1 MKESKLIWM
10 QKEIQQM
17 QKVLMVMIQRI
28 EIIEKGTVSKRKRR
42 LIKNK
47 QMIQLLNGETWGK
60 EEILTQMYDDNFYL
74 RSSR

>member
-28 EIIEKGTVSKRKRR
+28 EIIEKKLFEEEV
-42 LIKNK
+42 
-47 QMIQLLNGETWGK
+47 K
-60 EEILTQMYDDNFYL
+60 E
-74 RSSR
+74 

>member
-28 EIIEKGTVSKRKRR
+28 EIIEKE
-42 LIKNK
+42 L
-47 QMIQLLNGETWGK
+47 
-60 EEILTQMYDDNFYL
+60 FP
-74 RSSR
+74 

>member
-28 EIIEKGTVSKRKRR
+28 EKI
-42 LIKNK
+42 
-47 QMIQLLNGETWGK
+47 
-60 EEILTQMYDDNFYL
+60 EEILFKEED
-74 RSSR
+74 

>member
-28 EIIEKGTVSKRKRR
+28 EIIEKE
-42 LIKNK
+42 LFPN
-47 QMIQLLNGETWGK
+47 EK
-60 EEILTQMYDDNFYL
+60 ED
-74 RSSR
+74 

>member
-28 EIIEKGTVSKRKRR
+28 EKIE
-42 LIKNK
+42 
-47 QMIQLLNGETWGK
+47 ETLFK
-60 EEILTQMYDDNFYL
+60 EED
-74 RSSR
+74 

>member
-28 EIIEKGTVSKRKRR
+28 EKIEEA
-42 LIKNK
+42 LF
-47 QMIQLLNGETWGK
+47 K
-60 EEILTQMYDDNFYL
+60 EED
-74 RSSR
+74 

>member
-28 EIIEKGTVSKRKRR
+28 EIIEKK
-42 LIKNK
+42 LF
-47 QMIQLLNGETWGK
+47 
-60 EEILTQMYDDNFYL
+60 EEEVEE
-74 RSSR
+74 

>member
-28 EIIEKGTVSKRKRR
+28 EIIEKE
-42 LIKNK
+42 LFPNK
-47 QMIQLLNGETWGK
+47 K
-60 EEILTQMYDDNFYL
+60 ED
-74 RSSR
+74 

>member
-28 EIIEKGTVSKRKRR
+28 EKIEEM
-42 LIKNK
+42 LF
-47 QMIQLLNGETWGK
+47 K
-60 EEILTQMYDDNFYL
+60 EED
-74 RSSR
+74 

>member
-28 EIIEKGTVSKRKRR
+28 EIIEKELFPNEESK
-42 LIKNK
+42 
-47 QMIQLLNGETWGK
+47 
-60 EEILTQMYDDNFYL
+60 
-74 RSSR
+74 